1 MRVSQPIGVMH
12 ECGRFVECI
21 NILYIFTVCFFFF
34 FSSRRRHTRL
44 QGDWSSDVCSSDLQF
59 LREPH
64 GRQHLANLDLLNNRQ
79 LLLRLEGKVLLR
91 DSQFLPTLFDDSRI
105 FLDKIRLFDSFWEP
119 LDWCVCM

>member
-1 MRVSQPIGVMH
+1 MRRSLAGLRGTLKLFPWNNQ
-12 ECGRFVECI
+12 
-21 NILYIFTVCFFFF
+21 
-34 FSSRRRHTRL
+34 
-44 QGDWSSDVCSSDLQF
+44 SDSENMLQF

-79 LLLRLEGKVLLR
+79 LLLCLEGKVLLR

-119 LDWCVCM
+119 LDWCVGMARCDDWAARGQIGDSGQA